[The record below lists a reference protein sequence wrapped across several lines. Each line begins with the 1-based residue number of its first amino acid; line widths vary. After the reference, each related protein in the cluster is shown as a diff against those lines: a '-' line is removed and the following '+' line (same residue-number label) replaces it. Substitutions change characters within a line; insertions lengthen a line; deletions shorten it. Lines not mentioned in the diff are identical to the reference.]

1 MVAIVTVSW
10 RDENGRRTFHYD
22 EVPASAS
29 RPASA
34 FSGVRAG
41 IRIRLHGAFE
51 KTKVRTTNVFLT
63 LLHGTT
69 RALHCKV
76 VIFEKRPVED
86 KYLRRIALTAVQTH
100 RHTST
105 LCVND
110 SRHSVTSRLC

>member
-1 MVAIVTVSW
+1 MKSLRYEKGSIT
-10 RDENGRRTFHYD
+10 RDAGTRVGISTGLR
-22 EVPASAS
+22 
-29 RPASA
+29 